1 MKRVAKSLIVRSLRA
16 SSSRAR
22 LHLGH
27 RVFFC
32 LIGKTGTTARKREGD
47 GASPRG
53 SFRMIKLLERLDRV
67 RPHQSGLKRA
77 QIRQGNG
84 WCDGAGD
91 RNYNRPVRLPYPS
104 SHEKLCRTDSAY
116 DALVILDYNLRP
128 RKRGA
133 GSAIF
138 FHLIRDGATHTEG
151 CVAVSARDMRLILAA
166 CGHKTHMIIH

>member
-1 MKRVAKSLIVRSLRA
+1 MNRVAKNLVIRSLRA
-16 SSSRAR
+16 SSPVAR

-27 RVFFC
+27 RVFLC

-67 RPHQSGLKRA
+67 RPHQSLLKRA
-77 QIRQGNG
+77 RIREIDG
-84 WCDGAGD
+84 WCDEAGD
-91 RNYNRPVRLPYPS
+91 RNYNRQVTLPHPA
-104 SHEKLCRTDSAY
+104 SHEKLARQDSAY
-116 DALVILDYNLRP
+116 DALVILDYNLHP

-138 FHLIRDGATHTEG
+138 FHLIRDGASHTEG
-151 CVAVSARDMRLILAA
+151 CVAVSARDMRHILAA
-166 CGHKTHMIIH
+166 CGHKTHMIIT

>member
-1 MKRVAKSLIVRSLRA
+1 MKRIANNLVVRSLRA
-16 SSSRAR
+16 SSPIAR

-67 RPHQSGLKRA
+67 QPHQSLLKRA
-77 QIRQGNG
+77 QIRDTDG

-91 RNYNRPVRLPYPS
+91 RNYNRQVTLPYPA
-104 SHEKLCRTDSAY
+104 SHEKLARQDSAY
-116 DALVILDYNLRP
+116 NAVVILDYNLHP

-151 CVAVSARDMRLILAA
+151 CVAVSARDMRLILAT
-166 CGHKTHMIIH
+166 CGHSTRMIIR